1 MKTLISYVAFAA
13 LVLMSSFTI
22 DTQQK
27 LNQQTQQS
35 APTSCFNYFRIH
47 RQAQGVAMTWA
58 TSANDIVQFVVEKS
72 YDDYYYESAGTVNQ
86 NSNNG
91 SFKFVDNAVFPG
103 YVYYRIMAIKADG
116 SVECSPVES
125 VRIVKRH

>member
-27 LNQQTQQS
+27 LNQQTTES

-58 TSANDIVQFVVEKS
+58 TSATDIVQFVVEKS
-72 YDDYYYESAGTVNQ
+72 YDDYYYESAGAVTS
-86 NSNNG
+86 SNHG

>member
-27 LNQQTQQS
+27 LNQHSQPAS
-35 APTSCFNYFRIH
+35 VTSCFNYFRVH
-47 RQAQGVAMTWA
+47 RQAQGVAMTWS
-58 TSANDIVQFVVEKS
+58 TTANDIVQFVIEKS
-72 YDDYYYESAGTVNQ
+72 YDDYYYEAAGSV
-86 NSNNG
+86 NSNNSR

-125 VRIVKRH
+125 VRIVQRN

>member
-27 LNQQTQQS
+27 LNQEKHQA
-35 APTSCFNYFRIH
+35 APSSCFNYFRIH

-58 TSANDIVQFVVEKS
+58 TSATDIVSFVVEKS
-72 YDDYYYESAGTVNQ
+72 YDDYYYESAGAVNT
-86 NSNNG
+86 SNHG
-91 SFKFVDNAVFPG
+91 SYKFVDTNVYPG
-103 YVYYRIMAIKADG
+103 YVYYRIMAIKSDG

-125 VRIVKRH
+125 VRIVKRN

>member
-27 LNQQTQQS
+27 LNQQSSQS
-35 APTSCFNYFRIH
+35 APSSCFNYFRLH

-58 TSANDIVQFVVEKS
+58 TSDNQIVQFVVEKS
-72 YDDYYYESAGTVNQ
+72 YDDYYYESAGAVN
-86 NSNNG
+86 NNNNG
-91 SFKFVDNAVFPG
+91 SFKFVDNDVFPG
-103 YVYYRIMAIKADG
+103 FVYYRIMAIKADG

-125 VRIVKRH
+125 VRIVKRK